1 MGAWQL
7 QQDISQSQSP
17 WLPLP
22 AGLCGAA
29 ATELS
34 PKSAGWWWWTS
45 FSYSFCSS
53 LSTVSLTTCSLNWK
67 EIKAVRNVFHPLR
80 LKSWVTLSQG
90 SQCVSNH
97 RLFHRLFHNHFPLPQ
112 HILHKI
118 LQIPYSSERTLIL
131 ENTNPELLRVQVKN
145 HIFVPTILF
154 FFHKLAWREG
164 NSSPKQFPQLPN
176 PSGLST
182 LKFWVAYQWCSKHN
196 HELPLFLVCIN
207 RWQRKG
213 DSREKSLKINTHSFK
228 NLLANEFFAVISN
241 CFPVIKILCC
251 LLAAQ
256 NKLTSTS

>member
-1 MGAWQL
+1 MCFTHYVWKAEL
-7 QQDISQSQSP
+7 HCHKAPNVSVIIDYFTIISP
-17 WLPLP
+17 YP
-22 AGLCGAA
+22 
-29 ATELS
+29 
-34 PKSAGWWWWTS
+34 
-45 FSYSFCSS
+45 
-53 LSTVSLTTCSLNWK
+53 STFY
-67 EIKAVRNVFHPLR
+67 IKFYKYPI
-80 LKSWVTLSQG
+80 
-90 SQCVSNH
+90 
-97 RLFHRLFHNHFPLPQ
+97 PQ
-112 HILHKI
+112 
-118 LQIPYSSERTLIL
+118 RGLIL